1 LNQSKLLLRVKNL
14 AVHFPS
20 DGKIIKAVDEI
31 SFEIDEGETV
41 AFVGESGSGK
51 SVTALSI
58 VRLIDPP
65 GKIVNGEI
73 LWKDEID
80 LLKVDEDTMRKI
92 RGREISIIFQ
102 DVSNSLN
109 PVLSVGQQVAEVFTS
124 HFMMNKKEA
133 RKKVFELFEKI
144 GIREPGK
151 IFDLYPH
158 QLSGGLKQRILIAIA
173 FALKPKLV
181 IADEPTS
188 SIDAL
193 TQYQILELFNSL
205 QKEYKT
211 SILLIT
217 HNFGIVTKISKRV
230 YVMHKG
236 KIVESGDTSV
246 VLSKPSHPYTIKLIE
261 SAKFLSL

>member
-1 LNQSKLLLRVKNL
+1 MILRVKNL
-14 AVHFPS
+14 AVHFQS
-20 DGKIIKAVDEI
+20 EGKIIKAVDGI
-31 SFEIDEGETV
+31 SFEIDEGETI

-51 SVTALSI
+51 SVTALAI
-58 VRLIDPP
+58 VRLVDPP
-65 GKIVNGEI
+65 GKIVSGEI
-73 LWKDEID
+73 LWKNEID
-80 LLKVDEDTMRKI
+80 ILKVDEDTMRKI

-109 PVLSVGQQVAEVFTS
+109 PVLSVGQQVSEVFTS
-124 HFMMNKKEA
+124 HFMMSKKEA
-133 RKKVFELFEKI
+133 REKVFELFEKI
-144 GIREPGK
+144 GIREPEK

-188 SIDAL
+188 SVDAL

-230 YVMHKG
+230 YIIHKG
-236 KIVESGDTSV
+236 KIVESGNTSI
-246 VLSKPSHPYTIKLIE
+246 VLSNPSHPYTIKLIE